1 LWWVSRVGRISFP
14 TGAPNNDADGHAPQ
28 VPAIGKNQN
37 STAVQPGKS
46 SLSQF
51 ETKQIT
57 LARVLFHAFRLHGR
71 ESRGA
76 K

>member
-1 LWWVSRVGRISFP
+1 MMPTDMRRKSRASE
-14 TGAPNNDADGHAPQ
+14 
-28 VPAIGKNQN
+28 KNQN
-37 STAVQPGKS
+37 STAVQPDGS

-57 LARVLFHAFRLHGR
+57 LARVLFHVFRLHGR

-76 K
+76 E